1 MNYIT
6 ARTSVGLEGW
16 FAEPDVAGS
25 SPAGQAKRGR
35 I

>member
-1 MNYIT
+1 MLT

-25 SPAGQAKRGR
+25 SPAGQAKKG
-35 I
+35 